1 MSRKYRILNGN
12 EACTL
17 GALAAGM
24 NFYAGYPITPATE
37 IMENCSVLLPK
48 HGGVFMQ
55 MEDELASAA
64 AVIGAS
70 LAGAKAMT
78 ATSGPGFSLM
88 QENIGYGTYIET
100 PFVVV
105 DVMRDGPSTG
115 TGTHPLQGDVMQA
128 KWGRAGG
135 NHPVIALV
143 PNSVSELYYETIR
156 AFNLAEELRTSVF
169 ILSDAMLAHMSEK
182 VSLADPSELTLASRK
197 VSNEPAGRVMNAYA
211 DEDDTGIPALPIYG
225 DGHRWCVAGLTHDDS
240 GIPVT
245 ADPSLTQ
252 YLVTKLNDKIN
263 RNLDKIQ
270 SWEEYRL
277 DDAEIVVVS
286 YGLLSRN
293 VKASV
298 DQLRE
303 EGVKVG
309 LFRPITLWPFP
320 ETRLHELLN
329 EVRHVLTVEM
339 NEGMIAGVVKQAAY
353 GTGAA
358 ASNITQSDGC
368 IIQLED
374 IVAAIKEA
382 K

>member
-182 VSLADPSELTLASRK
+182 VSLADPSELKLASRK
-197 VSNEPAGRVMNAYA
+197 VSNEPTGRVMNAYA

-245 ADPSLTQ
+245 AVPSLTQ